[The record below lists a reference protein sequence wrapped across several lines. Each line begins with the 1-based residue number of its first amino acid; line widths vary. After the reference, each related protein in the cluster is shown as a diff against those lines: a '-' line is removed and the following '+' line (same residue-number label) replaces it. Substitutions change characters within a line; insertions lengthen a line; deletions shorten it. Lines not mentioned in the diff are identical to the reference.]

1 MNYARPDGALV
12 PNAKWIHPFEKDVS
26 VLPACE
32 R

>member
-12 PNAKWIHPFEKDVS
+12 PNAGVFEKDVS
-26 VLPACE
+26 VLPPCE